1 MRATDPVEATV
12 KRKRSLR
19 PNEILSDLS
28 IGNKLRIG
36 FGLLVIMTI
45 LLMFAAYMANS
56 RARTSFE
63 TTRDERLPMAQAAL
77 EAESE
82 MNDMLASIQG
92 YLALQEQHYLDEFED
107 SQTVFHAL
115 IEEMNAHVM
124 SESSMARHMT
134 LNSKFEEW
142 RNLLDQMIALQDE
155 SLAYQPAT
163 QLLSAEVRPAESAL
177 LQAVDVLIEQQ
188 SLRQHTRKNMEL
200 TQLFTEYRSSFRMM
214 ANALEGYLMTG
225 EPIFR
230 EQYEEAAADNN
241 EIWASMHDDNVSYA
255 MEQAAAL
262 TQLSEA
268 RDNFLPL
275 PEKMIL
281 VADSKPARGDL
292 DMYNRQLA
300 PLSTEILQI
309 LDEMQSDH
317 IDLLVAEVNEGN
329 ARLATSQTQT
339 IIGAILSVLT
349 AVVLAAAIKRNIADP
364 VVWLTGLTAEIMD
377 GNLDA
382 RVYVTSRDEIGRLAS
397 SFNEMTSKLQGT
409 LADAEHRAR
418 VIEASSQVSRRLSTI
433 LDQQQLVREVVDRL
447 REAFDYYYV
456 HIFLLDAKGEFLVTA
471 GGVGQ
476 AGKELVERGFQIPIN
491 QGLVGRSATTNSLAL
506 ATDVTM
512 EKDFLPNS
520 LLPDTR
526 TEIAV
531 PIAIGD
537 EVLGVLDVQHTV
549 VGSLG
554 QTDADLL
561 QSIASQVAIALLNA
575 RSYTETQRRANR
587 EILINTINQ
596 KLLETVTVEQ
606 ALQVA
611 IREIGRAVDAPL
623 TTARLDST
631 DSVDERTK
639 QWS

>member
-45 LLMFAAYMANS
+45 LLMFAGYMANS

-63 TTRDERLPMAQAAL
+63 ITRDERLPMAQAAL

-92 YLALQEQHYLDEFED
+92 YLALQEQHYIDEFEA
-107 SQTVFHAL
+107 SQTVFHSL
-115 IEEMNAHVM
+115 IEQMNAHVM
-124 SESSMARHMT
+124 SESSMARHMA
-134 LNSKFEEW
+134 LNSKFVEW
-142 RNLLDQMIALQDE
+142 RNLFDQMIALQDE

-163 QLLSAEVRPAESAL
+163 QLLSAEVRPAESEL
-177 LQAVDVLIEQQ
+177 LQAIDVLIEQQ

-200 TQLFTEYRSSFRMM
+200 TQLFTEYRSSFVMM

-230 EQYEEAAADNN
+230 EQYAEAAADNN

-255 MEQAAAL
+255 IEQAAAL

-281 VADSKPARGDL
+281 VADSKPAREDL

-339 IIGAILSVLT
+339 IVGAILSVLT
-349 AVVLAAAIKRNIADP
+349 AVVLATAIKRNIADP

-491 QGLVGRSATTNSLAL
+491 QGLVGRCATTNSLAL

-631 DSVDERTK
+631 DSVDELTK
-639 QWS
+639 QRS